1 VRARAVIAGAGVAGV
16 IGVVAGCD
24 STKGTNPT
32 MYPAIARVSVSAN
45 PNSVLSSV
53 VTFAAAGGD
62 SARIV
67 SRSPGDVPPPTP
79 YQPIVGVQGAI
90 TTLGLLPST
99 TYTQVLQVTGRGRV
113 ASDSVTFTTGA
124 LPAYVQGA
132 SLTYTGAPT
141 SGYTL
146 VSPLFTPDT
155 GIIVVFDSSGRVRWY
170 RTFPGW
176 VSGESKQ
183 QPLNN
188 DYTILLYPAAS
199 MGYEGY
205 WLGAASGLAE
215 EVAPAGDSVAA
226 YVSPPQYGLDSHELW
241 LTGTPGAA
249 VANYFVYEG
258 RPGDLSSV
266 GGPAS
271 VTVYGHHLLRQQSDG
286 VVTFDWNAWNYYSV
300 ADWIE
305 PTGVNPPLDFDHP
318 NALTFDVDSNYVV
331 SFRAMGAIVK
341 IDRSSGA
348 ILWQLGGRRNQ
359 YTLSGDPLGGFSGQH
374 CVRVLPNG
382 HLLMFDNELGK
393 PPYTSRAVEY
403 AIDETA
409 KTATMV
415 WEYLPTPSLYSVI
428 VGSVERLQNG
438 NTVVEFGTTGVIDE
452 VDPTGTLVARGQFAF
467 RGNTN
472 AYRAIRLASL
482 YRYQTP

>member
-1 VRARAVIAGAGVAGV
+1 MRARAVIAGAGVAGV

-155 GIIVVFDSSGRVRWY
+155 GIIVVFDSSGDIV
-170 RTFPGW
+170 TNAHVVGAG
-176 VSGESKQ
+176 SGLQ
-183 QPLNN
+183 VL
-188 DYTILLYPAAS
+188 PAAS
-199 MGYEGY
+199 AEPIPATLVGIYQPDDLAVIRVSDSNG
-205 WLGAASGLAE
+205 LRPAKFGDSGDL
-215 EVAPAGDSVAA
+215 VAGDIVLAIGNPLGLSSSVTEGI
-226 YVSPPQYGLDSHELW
+226 VSAVGRVVSEPGSH
-241 LTGTPGAA
+241 GSPGA
-249 VANYFVYEG
+249 VLH
-258 RPGDLSSV
+258 DTIQTSV
-266 GGPAS
+266 GCK
-271 VTVYGHHLLRQQSDG
+271 
-286 VVTFDWNAWNYYSV
+286 
-300 ADWIE
+300 
-305 PTGVNPPLDFDHP
+305 
-318 NALTFDVDSNYVV
+318 
-331 SFRAMGAIVK
+331 GA
-341 IDRSSGA
+341 
-348 ILWQLGGRRNQ
+348 
-359 YTLSGDPLGGFSGQH
+359 
-374 CVRVLPNG
+374 C
-382 HLLMFDNELGK
+382 
-393 PPYTSRAVEY
+393 
-403 AIDETA
+403 TA
-409 KTATMV
+409 A
-415 WEYLPTPSLYSVI
+415 E
-428 VGSVERLQNG
+428 
-438 NTVVEFGTTGVIDE
+438 
-452 VDPTGTLVARGQFAF
+452 
-467 RGNTN
+467 
-472 AYRAIRLASL
+472 
-482 YRYQTP
+482 